1 MVEKYQTLSDSYSAL
16 RNQFD
21 SVYAKYDSAL
31 EQLDSVKEKYYAL
44 LQNDQPVT
52 NPLST
57 TDSSAFDDTFLVE
70 ECDAILARLTCLVDD
85 FEDASKVNDSL
96 ALNSIDQDIIAAG
109 LPLVKLQADRYR
121 AYLLD
126 NQSLRQHV
134 LTIKNESG
142 CDYAHS
148 LLDHDAESIV
158 SEIASTIFNCSCTCG
173 LDNRNV
179 AIQYN
184 DITSKYASTIA
195 DYVEAISDTISFHD
209 VPDTLQQIIDE
220 HEDHLSMP
228 LLLLSFETYAL
239 TFELATEEPE
249 VHCNFSGLTAITTE
263 LDDLTA
269 QYLDRESEYE
279 SLNGKDV
286 RLPVNYELNRYDTYA
301 LFSDSLPVLSSNIS
315 DADDL
320 VALDSNFVNSHI
332 SARLVISKDEL
343 ENASDT
349 NTIDELRTAD
359 YYTIA
364 FDQQLVQCQFPDQKV
379 TDLEV
384 QNISDDTLP
393 PSNILDT
400 LYATVVF
407 CFNLSMSDV
416 ADSATTEIQ
425 MSPIELAQSV
435 DTCSSGV
442 LLSTQAI
449 EHVPP
454 IVIVV
459 LLLMFMRHTCLSSGT
474 LSYQEVLSWIKDATD
489 VDVFDNLLLFNNLLC
504 SYHDQFKLPL
514 QSNLLCS

>member
-279 SLNGKDV
+279 SLNYKYA
-286 RLPVNYELNRYDTYA
+286 RLLDKFEFTRCDTYD
-301 LFSDSLPVLSSNIS
+301 LFSDPLPGLSSNS
-315 DADDL
+315 LEVDDL
-320 VALDSNFVNSHI
+320 AI
-332 SARLVISKDEL
+332 A
-343 ENASDT
+343 
-349 NTIDELRTAD
+349 ELRTAGYD
-359 YYTIA
+359 IIN
-364 FDQQLVQCQFPDQKV
+364 FEQQLVECHLPEQEV

-384 QNISDDTLP
+384 QNISDHTLP

-400 LYATVVF
+400 F
-407 CFNLSMSDV
+407 CAVITPHFNGSMFDV
-416 ADSATTEIQ
+416 TNSVATEIQ

-435 DTCSSGV
+435 DTYVSGV
-442 LLSTQAI
+442 LLCIQ
-449 EHVPP
+449 
-454 IVIVV
+454 VIKHALSLVTVV
-459 LLLMFMRHTCLSSGT
+459 LLLTFIRLTCLSSST
-474 LSYQEVLSWIKDATD
+474 LSYQEVLSWIKDSTD
-489 VDVFDNLLLFNNLLC
+489 ADIHDNLLLFNNLLC
-504 SYHDQFKLPL
+504 SHYYRFKLSL
-514 QSNLLCS
+514 QTNLLCV